1 MQHTD
6 KINDTI
12 RDAESA
18 SSLNTTA
25 NILDLGGE
33 LLASLDAL
41 QLTEESISERSEA
54 GHDVATN
61 EVLGLL
67 EVALLGDLHLQLA
80 GAETQVEDLL
90 DVGNLAGGEGGI
102 VLGNLVAASDAQID
116 AAFTDEGRDV
126 GGRQEDQ
133 RDRQVL
139 DQRDV
144 EAGFTAELD
153 VTAGEEVEGC
163 LLQTSFCI
171 VGFASSVLS
180 SLCLFLVHVGI
191 AARNGL

>member
-67 EVALLGDLHLQLA
+67 EIALLGDLHLQLA
-80 GAETQVEDLL
+80 GAEAQVEDLL

-153 VTAGEEVEGC
+153 VTAGKEVEGC

-180 SLCLFLVHVGI
+180 SLCLFLVQVGI

>member
-67 EVALLGDLHLQLA
+67 EIALLGDLHLQLA
-80 GAETQVEDLL
+80 GAEAQVEDSSGLYQL
-90 DVGNLAGGEGGI
+90 FY
-102 VLGNLVAASDAQID
+102 LVFKI
-116 AAFTDEGRDV
+116 RP
-126 GGRQEDQ
+126 R
-133 RDRQVL
+133 
-139 DQRDV
+139 
-144 EAGFTAELD
+144 
-153 VTAGEEVEGC
+153 
-163 LLQTSFCI
+163 
-171 VGFASSVLS
+171 
-180 SLCLFLVHVGI
+180 SLNC
-191 AARNGL
+191 N

>member
-1 MQHTD
+1 MQHTN

-25 NILDLGGE
+25 DIFDLRGE

-54 GHDVATN
+54 SHDVATN

-67 EVALLGDLHLQLA
+67 EIALLGDLHLQLA
-80 GAETQVEDLL
+80 GAEAQVEELL
-90 DVGNLAGGEGGI
+90 DVGGLAGGQSGI
-102 VLGNLVAASDAQID
+102 VLGDLVAASDAQID
-116 AAFTDEGRDV
+116 AAVADEGRDV
-126 GGRQEDQ
+126 GGGQEDQ
-133 RDRQVL
+133 RDGQVL

-144 EAGFTAELD
+144 EAGFAAELD
-153 VTAGEEVEGC
+153 VTAGEEVESC

-171 VGFASSVLS
+171 VGFASSVLG

-191 AARNGL
+191 AARRGL